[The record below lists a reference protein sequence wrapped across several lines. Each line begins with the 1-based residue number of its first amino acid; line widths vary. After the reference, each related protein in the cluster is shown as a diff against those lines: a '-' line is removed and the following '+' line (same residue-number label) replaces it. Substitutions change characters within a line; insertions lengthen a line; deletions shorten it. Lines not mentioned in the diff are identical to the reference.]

1 MRMKFF
7 GLLVLA
13 GIGLGGCVYVP
24 PGPNNP
30 GYYAPVAAAPGPVYV
45 APRPYYYGRPYYR
58 PYYGY

>member
-24 PGPNNP
+24 PGP
-30 GYYAPVAAAPGPVYV
+30 VYV